1 MRARAA
7 LVVRPSRGKLVA
19 PDALRFVPND
29 APICV
34 DGAPAPAEL
43 DLESARRI
51 RIEGKHVVVRMAA
64 QSIGDADAQALGAIV
79 GQPDIFHAVD
89 LQHEVIEALRH
100 RCGNQR

>member
-1 MRARAA
+1 MAPNA
-7 LVVRPSRGKLVA
+7 LGLVS
-19 PDALRFVPND
+19 ND
-29 APICV
+29 SPIFA
-34 DGAPAPAEL
+34 DGAPTPAEL

-64 QSIGDADAQALGAIV
+64 QSIGDADVQALGAVV

-89 LQHEVIEALRH
+89 LQHEVMEALRH